1 MKVKTYRAPTIKQAL
16 EEIKKDLG
24 PDAFILGRKEVQ
36 PKKLLGVFGKKYFE
50 VAAAVDYSQ
59 SQLQAALV
67 PSFEQASAN
76 DKVEL
81 SILGKG
87 KTSPAK
93 SKSSQPQAKS
103 ALVRRASET
112 GNRLLLDEI
121 RCVKSLIQSL
131 PFPIASAGSA
141 ASSKTASFSHPI
153 YEEVYSGLVDQGI
166 RPELAYELVDT
177 VRASEKA
184 STPPRKMIV
193 SCQVLSRLSGRIRVA
208 ADIIESRPKSCAAVM
223 AFLGPTG
230 VGKTTTLAKLA
241 AQAVLGNR
249 LRVGLIT
256 MDTYR
261 IAAVE
266 QLKTYAE
273 IIGVPTKVVENLT
286 EMDAAIKGFDDRDLI
301 LIDTAGRSRRE
312 IRNQQDIACFMAEST
327 FIQKALVLSAT
338 TKRVDLADAI
348 EKYKVFNYNFLIL
361 TKLDETQ
368 EYGPLIDELVRT
380 SSPVA
385 YLTTGQNVPKDIVR
399 PIPRKMVR
407 LAFEP
412 DPKGWEKFVVQLR
425 TGQARTQGVCSC
437 LN

>member
-50 VAAAVDYSQ
+50 VTAAVDYSQ
-59 SQLQAALV
+59 SQMQAALA
-67 PSFEQASAN
+67 PGIEQASAN

-81 SILGKG
+81 SSLGKG
-87 KTSPAK
+87 RASPTK
-93 SKSSQPQAKS
+93 SKSSQPKARS
-103 ALVRRASET
+103 TAIRRASKS
-112 GNRLLLDEI
+112 GGQCLLDEI
-121 RCVKSLIQSL
+121 RSVKSLIQSL
-131 PFPIASAGSA
+131 PFSFASAGST
-141 ASSKTASFSHPI
+141 ASSKALSFSHPI
-153 YEEVYSGLVDQGI
+153 YEEVYSGLVAQGI
-166 RPELAYELVDT
+166 RPQLAYELVDT
-177 VRASEKA
+177 VRASEKS
-184 STPPRKMIV
+184 STAPRKMIIT
-193 SCQVLSRLSGRIRVA
+193 CQVLSGLSSRIRVA
-208 ADIIESRPKSCAAVM
+208 ADIIASRPKSRAAIM

-273 IIGVPTKVVENLT
+273 IIGVPTRVVENLR
-286 EMDAAIKGFDDRDLI
+286 EMDAEIKGFNDRDLI
-301 LIDTAGRSRRE
+301 LIDTAGRSQRE
-312 IRNQQDIACFMAEST
+312 IQDQQDIARFMAEST
-327 FIQKALVLSAT
+327 FIQKALVISAT
-338 TKRVDLADAI
+338 TKQADLADAI
-348 EKYKVFNYNFLIL
+348 EKYKVFNYNCLIL

-412 DPKGWEKFVVQLR
+412 DPKGWEKFVVQPR
-425 TGQARTQGVCSC
+425 ASKPTTKAFAHA
-437 LN
+437 